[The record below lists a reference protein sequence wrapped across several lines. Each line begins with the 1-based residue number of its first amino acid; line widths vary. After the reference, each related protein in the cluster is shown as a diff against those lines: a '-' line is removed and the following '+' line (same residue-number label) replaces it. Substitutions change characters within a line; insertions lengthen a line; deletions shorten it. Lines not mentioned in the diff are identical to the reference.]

1 VPSRTSIS
9 ADRVAALILVVG
21 FAAYGVHG
29 HSFES
34 SLGVD
39 YVGPGFFPTVIGIFG
54 VILAGI
60 LLVGRQPAREGA
72 EQANPSLELR
82 VLVPLGLMLA
92 YVLSLDYL
100 GFPIATLVFLV
111 LTVRYLGCPTWL
123 AAVAFGVAGTAVAIL
138 LFHYGLEL
146 RLPQGDLIRLW

>member
-1 VPSRTSIS
+1 VPPGTSIS

-39 YVGPGFFPTVIGIFG
+39 YVGPGFFPTAIGIFG

-60 LLVGRQPAREGA
+60 LLVSRQPAREGA

-92 YVLSLDYL
+92 YVLSLDFL

-123 AAVAFGVAGTAVAIL
+123 AAVVVGVAGTAVAIL